1 MYCHKC
7 GHEVAD
13 DGVFCPQC
21 GEKIV
26 KTKKFTS
33 HRERVNQP
41 PSANAQATSANV
53 PPTGTWQPGAPPSG
67 YVPNGAGHVNGSA
80 PPAGGQPQ
88 MPVYASEAPSAQ
100 NSQNTVKYVYVDQT
114 TGRITKKPGVKSG
127 SELFMQWMTIAFIAI
142 GLVIVMIAGS
152 MFISG
157 YVVQNVFSGNVD
169 AKAAEEFFLS
179 SDAASEELPV
189 VSDTPSD
196 NPSIDVASEEDP
208 PEISSE
214 ISSDVSSAAPS
225 SVAPEMRA
233 DVMQKK
239 IKGTWSTQIPYKA
252 MSLPATFVFDGS
264 GKCSCVL
271 KAMFI
276 SKKFDGTYT
285 IRDGGKCSI
294 TLLGLEDYVSDGNTM
309 VGDLEFVSDNQMN
322 FTVGDTIWILNRVE

>member
-7 GHEVAD
+7 GQEVAD
-13 DGVFCPQC
+13 DGVFCPHC

-33 HRERVNQP
+33 HRERGNQP
-41 PSANAQATSANV
+41 PTGARQPGV
-53 PPTGTWQPGAPPSG
+53 PPAGNLSNNARPA
-67 YVPNGAGHVNGSA
+67 NGAV

-88 MPVYASEAPSAQ
+88 MPVYAPAASSEQ
-100 NSQNTVKYVYVDQT
+100 NGQNTVKYVFVDQT
-114 TGRITKKPGVKSG
+114 TGKITKKPGVKSG

-169 AKAAEEFFLS
+169 AMAAEEFFLS
-179 SDAASEELPV
+179 GNAASEELPV
-189 VSDTPSD
+189 VSDTPSE
-196 NPSIDVASEEDP
+196 NPPIEIDSEEDS

-214 ISSDVSSAAPS
+214 ISSEVSSVTLPT
-225 SVAPEMRA
+225 VAPELSA
-233 DVMQKK
+233 NAMQKK

-285 IRDGGKCSI
+285 IKDGGKCSI

-309 VGDLEFVSDNQMN
+309 VGNLEFVSDDEMN
-322 FTVGDTIWILNRVE
+322 FTVGDTIWILNRME